1 MMVLSRNSC
10 FAILPKSLK
19 LGGKA
24 IGIKAKQAF
33 LTGCIVLGSIS
44 LFAQSGQLV
53 QEINKIIQYDADVSY
68 DLTPGFVVGILD
80 GDSTYLLSFGKI
92 AGSKNLKLPVDAV
105 FETGSVSK
113 ALTSLLIFA
122 LEQKGLLKVS
132 DRVNDFIP
140 LEFQNPRL
148 RDLSLLDLLNHTTN
162 FPRRPSGFGEF
173 EEDPQ
178 NPYQYYTKQHL
189 LRYYSRFVPLK
200 GQGDF
205 SYSHINY
212 GLLEC
217 VVESA
222 TGLTYGDALDTY
234 VLQPLGMNHSFVDF
248 REQKK
253 DVLTVGIDRSLT
265 SAEPWIFESF
275 SGSEGIKATAADLLM
290 FAKPFLGISGTQMD
304 QLAPKIIGLEN
315 PSYNEKLFYSSGWH
329 GIKINKKTKALINN
343 GNTSGHSAFIGMVPE
358 NRTAVVV
365 LSNSAFGTK
374 DLGLLILRMINYNWK
389 RKPQ

>member
-1 MMVLSRNSC
+1 MVSVRYWNFLLLAIIHRWMYPFLFAVKKTVLTLFILGLCNSC
-10 FAILPKSLK
+10 LW
-19 LGGKA
+19 
-24 IGIKAKQAF
+24 
-33 LTGCIVLGSIS
+33 
-44 LFAQSGQLV
+44 AQSAQLV
-53 QEINKIIQYDADVSY
+53 QEINKIIQYDSDVSY

-80 GDSTYLLSFGKI
+80 GDSSYLLSFGKV
-92 AGSKNLKLPVDAV
+92 AGTKNEPLPVNAV

-113 ALTSLLIFA
+113 ALTSLLMFT
-122 LEQKGLLKVS
+122 LEAKGILKLS
-132 DRVNDFIP
+132 DKVNGFLP
-140 LEFQNPRL
+140 TEFQNPRL
-148 RDLSLLDLLNHTTN
+148 QNLTLLDLLNHTAH

-178 NPYQYYTKQHL
+178 NPYQFYNKQNL
-189 LRYYSRFVPLK
+189 LKYYSRYVPIK
-200 GQGDF
+200 GMSDF

-212 GLLEC
+212 ALLEI
-217 VVESA
+217 VIESA
-222 TGLTYGDALDTY
+222 TGLTYGDALDGF
-234 VLQPLGMNHSFVDF
+234 VLQPLGMANSFVDY

-253 DVLTVGIDRSLT
+253 DVVTAGIDRSLT
-265 SAEPWIFESF
+265 AAEPWIFESF
-275 SGSEGIKATAADLLM
+275 SASEGFKTTAADLLS
-290 FAKPFLGISGTQMD
+290 FAKPFLGLSGSQMD
-304 QLAPKIIGLEN
+304 IYAPGILGSEH
-315 PSYNEKLFYSSGWH
+315 PSYNEKLYYSSGWH

>member
-1 MMVLSRNSC
+1 MVSVRYWNFLLLAIIHRWMYPFLFAVKKTVLTLFILGLCNSC
-10 FAILPKSLK
+10 LW
-19 LGGKA
+19 
-24 IGIKAKQAF
+24 
-33 LTGCIVLGSIS
+33 
-44 LFAQSGQLV
+44 AQSAQLV
-53 QEINKIIQYDADVSY
+53 QEINKIIQYDSDVSY

-80 GDSTYLLSFGKI
+80 GDSSYLLSFGKV
-92 AGSKNLKLPVDAV
+92 AGTKNEPLPVNAV

-113 ALTSLLIFA
+113 ALTSLLIFT
-122 LEQKGLLKVS
+122 LEAKGILKLS
-132 DRVNDFIP
+132 DKVNGFLP
-140 LEFQNPRL
+140 TEFQNPRL
-148 RDLSLLDLLNHTTN
+148 QNLTLIDLLNHTAH

-178 NPYQYYTKQHL
+178 NPYQFYSKQNL
-189 LRYYSRFVPLK
+189 LKYYSRYVPVK
-200 GQGDF
+200 GVSDF

-212 GLLEC
+212 ALLEI
-217 VVESA
+217 VIESA
-222 TGLTYGDALDTY
+222 TGLTYGDALDGF
-234 VLQPLGMNHSFVDF
+234 VLQPLGMANSFVDY

-253 DVLTVGIDRSLT
+253 DVVTAGIDRSLT
-265 SAEPWIFESF
+265 AAEPWIFESF
-275 SGSEGIKATAADLLM
+275 SASEGFKTTAADLLS
-290 FAKPFLGISGTQMD
+290 FAKPFLGLSGSQMD
-304 QLAPKIIGLEN
+304 FYAPGILGSEH